1 MPLMRALEQA
11 VTPSITTA
19 NSDKVPEAFFFSTA
33 TADTRGRDASLEIA
47 LGSQANGALAS
58 TL

>member
-1 MPLMRALEQA
+1 MPLMRALEQ
-11 VTPSITTA
+11 PNITA
-19 NSDKVPEAFFFSTA
+19 AHDNNKMPGMLLFNTA

-47 LGSQANGALAS
+47 LGSPTNGALAS